1 MDGENIIGSGLGQ
14 ASDFFSDAPS
24 YGKGEEYVDYEDDE
38 LDDDEFDYEEES
50 DEEES
55 DEEESD
61 EEESDEE
68 ESDEEE
74 SDEEAGETYT
84 PEEYLDVVKMLAG
97 VQLGLLD
104 AQGNPVEP
112 QSNMMVDVAQRYEN
126 QLRYQKLEND
136 ILKLQGQDED
146 FNEVAPTFAQ
156 TVLDMPQ
163 ILEYENGANILYQI
177 AKANYIQTILPQ
189 IVNELVEER
198 AKDTAK
204 KKSFQTRTSAGSS
217 RGDSGAKD
225 IMSGI
230 MAEAQRTAKLF

>member
-1 MDGENIIGSGLGQ
+1 MNGENIIGSGLGQ

-24 YGKGEEYVDYEDDE
+24 YEENEDF
-38 LDDDEFDYEEES
+38 LDDDFE
-50 DEEES
+50 DEELE
-55 DEEESD
+55 DEELED
-61 EEESDEE
+61 EELEDEE
-68 ESDEEE
+68 PEDGDESEEDLE
-74 SDEEAGETYT
+74 GEEGEEAGETYT

-217 RGDSGAKD
+217 RRDSGAKD

>member
-1 MDGENIIGSGLGQ
+1 MGDENIIGSGVGQ

-24 YGKGEEYVDYEDDE
+24 YEDNEDF
-38 LDDDEFDYEEES
+38 LDDDFE
-50 DEEES
+50 DEELE
-55 DEEESD
+55 DEELED
-61 EEESDEE
+61 EELEDEE
-68 ESDEEE
+68 PEDGDESEEDLE
-74 SDEEAGETYT
+74 GEEGEEAGETYT

-217 RGDSGAKD
+217 RRDSGAKD

>member
-1 MDGENIIGSGLGQ
+1 MDGENIIGSGVGQ
-14 ASDFFSDAPS
+14 ASDFFGDAPS
-24 YGKGEEYVDYEDDE
+24 YEENEDF
-38 LDDDEFDYEEES
+38 LDDDFEDDDFEDEEPEDEEPEDGDGEEEP
-50 DEEES
+50 EEDSEG
-55 DEEESD
+55 EEA
-61 EEESDEE
+61 
-68 ESDEEE
+68 
-74 SDEEAGETYT
+74 EEAGETYA

-217 RGDSGAKD
+217 RADSGAKD

>member
-1 MDGENIIGSGLGQ
+1 MGDENIIGSGVGQ
-14 ASDFFSDAPS
+14 ASDFFGDAPS
-24 YGKGEEYVDYEDDE
+24 YEENEDF
-38 LDDDEFDYEEES
+38 LDDDFEDEELEDEELEDEELEEDNGEEEP
-50 DEEES
+50 EEDLEG
-55 DEEESD
+55 EEA
-61 EEESDEE
+61 
-68 ESDEEE
+68 
-74 SDEEAGETYT
+74 EEAGETYA

-217 RGDSGAKD
+217 RADSGAKD

>member
-1 MDGENIIGSGLGQ
+1 MDGENIIGSGIGQ
-14 ASDFFSDAPS
+14 ASDFFGDAPS
-24 YGKGEEYVDYEDDE
+24 YEENEDF
-38 LDDDEFDYEEES
+38 LDDDFEDEELEDEELEDEEPEEES
-50 DEEES
+50 GEEEP
-55 DEEESD
+55 EEDLEG
-61 EEESDEE
+61 EEA
-68 ESDEEE
+68 
-74 SDEEAGETYT
+74 EEAGETYA

-217 RGDSGAKD
+217 RADSGAKD

>member
-1 MDGENIIGSGLGQ
+1 MNGENIISSGVGQ
-14 ASDFFSDAPS
+14 ASDFFGDAPS
-24 YGKGEEYVDYEDDE
+24 YEENEDF
-38 LDDDEFDYEEES
+38 LDDDFEDEELEDEELEDEELEEDNGEEEP
-50 DEEES
+50 EEDLEG
-55 DEEESD
+55 EE
-61 EEESDEE
+61 
-68 ESDEEE
+68 
-74 SDEEAGETYT
+74 DEEAGETYA

-136 ILKLQGQDED
+136 ILKLQWQDED
-146 FNEVAPTFAQ
+146 FDEVAPTFAQ

-217 RGDSGAKD
+217 RADSGAKD

>member
-1 MDGENIIGSGLGQ
+1 MDGENIIGSGIGQ
-14 ASDFFSDAPS
+14 ASDFFGDAPS
-24 YGKGEEYVDYEDDE
+24 YEENEDF
-38 LDDDEFDYEEES
+38 LDDDFEDDDFEDEELEDEELEDEELEEDNGEEEPKE
-50 DEEES
+50 DLEGEEA
-55 DEEESD
+55 
-61 EEESDEE
+61 
-68 ESDEEE
+68 
-74 SDEEAGETYT
+74 EEAGETYA

-217 RGDSGAKD
+217 RADSGAKD

>member
-1 MDGENIIGSGLGQ
+1 MNEKMMEDGWQVLTGQ
-14 ASDFFSDAPS
+14 SREPLVAASDGSPFLLHREGLLHWQTLTAQAA
-24 YGKGEEYVDYEDDE
+24 
-38 LDDDEFDYEEES
+38 
-50 DEEES
+50 
-55 DEEESD
+55 
-61 EEESDEE
+61 
-68 ESDEEE
+68 
-74 SDEEAGETYT
+74 EAGF
-84 PEEYLDVVKMLAG
+84 DVQIASAWRGFERQQTIWNGKAAG
-97 VQLGLLD
+97 QRPVLD

-217 RGDSGAKD
+217 RADSGAKD

>member
-1 MDGENIIGSGLGQ
+1 MDGENIIGSGIGQ
-14 ASDFFSDAPS
+14 ASDFFGDAPS
-24 YGKGEEYVDYEDDE
+24 YEENEDF
-38 LDDDEFDYEEES
+38 LDDDFEDEELEDEELEDEELEEDNGEEEP
-50 DEEES
+50 EEDLEG
-55 DEEESD
+55 EEA
-61 EEESDEE
+61 
-68 ESDEEE
+68 
-74 SDEEAGETYT
+74 EEAGETYT

-217 RGDSGAKD
+217 RADSGAKD

>member
-1 MDGENIIGSGLGQ
+1 MDGENIIGSGIGQ
-14 ASDFFSDAPS
+14 ASDFFGDAPS
-24 YGKGEEYVDYEDDE
+24 YEENEDF
-38 LDDDEFDYEEES
+38 LDDDFEDEELEDEELEDEELEDEELEDGNGEEEP
-50 DEEES
+50 EEDSEG
-55 DEEESD
+55 EEA
-61 EEESDEE
+61 
-68 ESDEEE
+68 
-74 SDEEAGETYT
+74 EEAGETYA

-217 RGDSGAKD
+217 RADSGAKD

>member
-1 MDGENIIGSGLGQ
+1 MNGENIIGSGVGQ
-14 ASDFFSDAPS
+14 ASEIFKDAPS

-38 LDDDEFDYEEES
+38 LDDDEFD
-50 DEEES
+50 
-55 DEEESD
+55 
-61 EEESDEE
+61 
-68 ESDEEE
+68 DEEE

-217 RGDSGAKD
+217 RRDSGAKD

>member
-1 MDGENIIGSGLGQ
+1 MDGENIIGSGVGQ
-14 ASDFFSDAPS
+14 ASDFFGDAPS
-24 YGKGEEYVDYEDDE
+24 YEENEDFEDDDFEDEEPEDEELEDEEPEDGDGEEEPEEDSE
-38 LDDDEFDYEEES
+38 GEEGEEEG
-50 DEEES
+50 
-55 DEEESD
+55 
-61 EEESDEE
+61 
-68 ESDEEE
+68 
-74 SDEEAGETYT
+74 EEAGETYA

-217 RGDSGAKD
+217 RADSGAKD

>member
-1 MDGENIIGSGLGQ
+1 MDGENIIGSGIGQ
-14 ASDFFSDAPS
+14 ASDFFGDAPS
-24 YGKGEEYVDYEDDE
+24 YEENEDF
-38 LDDDEFDYEEES
+38 LDDDFEDEELEDEELEDEELEEDNGEEEP
-50 DEEES
+50 EEDLEG
-55 DEEESD
+55 EEAED
-61 EEESDEE
+61 
-68 ESDEEE
+68 
-74 SDEEAGETYT
+74 AGETYT

-217 RGDSGAKD
+217 RADSGAKD

>member
-1 MDGENIIGSGLGQ
+1 MDGENIIGSGIGQ
-14 ASDFFSDAPS
+14 ASDFFGDAPS
-24 YGKGEEYVDYEDDE
+24 YEENEDF
-38 LDDDEFDYEEES
+38 LDDDFEDEELEDEELEDEELEDGNGEEEPEEDS
-50 DEEES
+50 EGEEGEEEG
-55 DEEESD
+55 
-61 EEESDEE
+61 
-68 ESDEEE
+68 
-74 SDEEAGETYT
+74 EEAGETYA

-217 RGDSGAKD
+217 RADSGAKD

>member
-1 MDGENIIGSGLGQ
+1 MNGENIIGSGVGQ
-14 ASDFFSDAPS
+14 ASDFFGDAPS
-24 YGKGEEYVDYEDDE
+24 YEENEDF
-38 LDDDEFDYEEES
+38 LDDDFEDEELEDEELEDEELEEDNGEEEP
-50 DEEES
+50 EEDLEG
-55 DEEESD
+55 EE
-61 EEESDEE
+61 
-68 ESDEEE
+68 
-74 SDEEAGETYT
+74 DEEAGETYA

-163 ILEYENGANILYQI
+163 ILEYENGANMLYQI

-217 RGDSGAKD
+217 RADSGAKD

>member
-1 MDGENIIGSGLGQ
+1 MDGENIIGSGIGQ
-14 ASDFFSDAPS
+14 ASDFFGDAPS
-24 YGKGEEYVDYEDDE
+24 YEENEDF
-38 LDDDEFDYEEES
+38 LDDDFEDEELEDEELEDEELEEDNGEEEP
-50 DEEES
+50 EEDLEG
-55 DEEESD
+55 EE
-61 EEESDEE
+61 
-68 ESDEEE
+68 
-74 SDEEAGETYT
+74 DEEAGETYA

-217 RGDSGAKD
+217 RADSGAKD

>member
-1 MDGENIIGSGLGQ
+1 MDGENIIGSGVGQ
-14 ASDFFSDAPS
+14 ASDFFGDAPS
-24 YGKGEEYVDYEDDE
+24 YEENEDF
-38 LDDDEFDYEEES
+38 LDDDFEDEDEELEDEELEDEELEEENG
-50 DEEES
+50 EEEP
-55 DEEESD
+55 EEDLEG
-61 EEESDEE
+61 EEAED
-68 ESDEEE
+68 
-74 SDEEAGETYT
+74 AGETYA

-217 RGDSGAKD
+217 RADSGAKD

>member
-1 MDGENIIGSGLGQ
+1 MDGENIIGSGVGQ
-14 ASDFFSDAPS
+14 ASDFFGDAPS
-24 YGKGEEYVDYEDDE
+24 YEENEDF
-38 LDDDEFDYEEES
+38 LDDDFEDEELEDEELEDEELEDGNGEEEPEEDS
-50 DEEES
+50 EGEEEG
-55 DEEESD
+55 EEG
-61 EEESDEE
+61 
-68 ESDEEE
+68 
-74 SDEEAGETYT
+74 EEAGETYA

-204 KKSFQTRTSAGSS
+204 KKSFQTRTSAGAS
-217 RGDSGAKD
+217 RADSGAKD

>member
-1 MDGENIIGSGLGQ
+1 MNGENIIGSGVGQ
-14 ASDFFSDAPS
+14 ASDFFGDAPS
-24 YGKGEEYVDYEDDE
+24 YEENEDF
-38 LDDDEFDYEEES
+38 LDDDFEDDDFEDDDFEDEELEDEELEEDNGEEEP
-50 DEEES
+50 EEDLEG
-55 DEEESD
+55 EE
-61 EEESDEE
+61 
-68 ESDEEE
+68 
-74 SDEEAGETYT
+74 DEEAGETYA

-217 RGDSGAKD
+217 RADSGAKD

>member
-1 MDGENIIGSGLGQ
+1 MNGENIIGSGIGQ
-14 ASDFFSDAPS
+14 ASDFFGDAPS
-24 YGKGEEYVDYEDDE
+24 YEENEDF
-38 LDDDEFDYEEES
+38 LDDDFEDEELEDEELEEDNGEEEP
-50 DEEES
+50 EEDLEG
-55 DEEESD
+55 EEA
-61 EEESDEE
+61 
-68 ESDEEE
+68 
-74 SDEEAGETYT
+74 EEAGETYA

-217 RGDSGAKD
+217 RADSGAKD

>member
-1 MDGENIIGSGLGQ
+1 MNGENIIGSGVGQ
-14 ASDFFSDAPS
+14 ASDFFGDAPS
-24 YGKGEEYVDYEDDE
+24 YEENEDF
-38 LDDDEFDYEEES
+38 LDDDFEDDDFEDEEPEDEEPEDGDGEEEP
-50 DEEES
+50 EEDLEG
-55 DEEESD
+55 EEG
-61 EEESDEE
+61 EEG
-68 ESDEEE
+68 
-74 SDEEAGETYT
+74 EEAGETYA

-217 RGDSGAKD
+217 RADSGAKD

>member
-1 MDGENIIGSGLGQ
+1 MDGENIIGSGIGQ
-14 ASDFFSDAPS
+14 ASDFFGDAPS
-24 YGKGEEYVDYEDDE
+24 YEENEDF
-38 LDDDEFDYEEES
+38 LDDDFEDEELEDEELEEEELEEES
-50 DEEES
+50 GEEEP
-55 DEEESD
+55 EEDLEG
-61 EEESDEE
+61 EEA
-68 ESDEEE
+68 
-74 SDEEAGETYT
+74 EEAGETYA

-217 RGDSGAKD
+217 RADSGAKD

>member
-1 MDGENIIGSGLGQ
+1 MNGENIIGSGVGQ
-14 ASDFFSDAPS
+14 ASDFFGDAPS
-24 YGKGEEYVDYEDDE
+24 YEENEDF
-38 LDDDEFDYEEES
+38 LDDDFEDEELEDEELEEDNGEEEP
-50 DEEES
+50 EEDLEG
-55 DEEESD
+55 EEA
-61 EEESDEE
+61 
-68 ESDEEE
+68 
-74 SDEEAGETYT
+74 EEAGETYA

-217 RGDSGAKD
+217 RADSGAKD

>member
-1 MDGENIIGSGLGQ
+1 MNGENIIGSGIGQ
-14 ASDFFSDAPS
+14 ASDFFGDAPS
-24 YGKGEEYVDYEDDE
+24 YEENEDF
-38 LDDDEFDYEEES
+38 LDDDFEDDDFEDEEPEDEELEEENG
-50 DEEES
+50 EEEP
-55 DEEESD
+55 EEDLEG
-61 EEESDEE
+61 EEG
-68 ESDEEE
+68 
-74 SDEEAGETYT
+74 EEAGETYA

-104 AQGNPVEP
+104 AQGNPIEP

-217 RGDSGAKD
+217 RADSGAKD

>member
-1 MDGENIIGSGLGQ
+1 MDGENIIGSGVGQ
-14 ASDFFSDAPS
+14 ASDFFGDAPS
-24 YGKGEEYVDYEDDE
+24 YEENEDF
-38 LDDDEFDYEEES
+38 LDDDFEDDDFEDDDFEDEELEDEELEEDNGEEEP
-50 DEEES
+50 EEDLEG
-55 DEEESD
+55 EE
-61 EEESDEE
+61 
-68 ESDEEE
+68 
-74 SDEEAGETYT
+74 DEEAGETYA

-217 RGDSGAKD
+217 RADSGAKD

>member
-1 MDGENIIGSGLGQ
+1 MNGENIIGSGVGQ
-14 ASDFFSDAPS
+14 ASDFFGDAPS
-24 YGKGEEYVDYEDDE
+24 YEENEDF
-38 LDDDEFDYEEES
+38 LDDDFEDDDFEDEELEDEELEEDNGEEEP
-50 DEEES
+50 EEDLEG
-55 DEEESD
+55 EE
-61 EEESDEE
+61 
-68 ESDEEE
+68 
-74 SDEEAGETYT
+74 DEEAGETYA

-217 RGDSGAKD
+217 RADSGAKD

>member
-1 MDGENIIGSGLGQ
+1 MDGENIIGSGVGQ
-14 ASDFFSDAPS
+14 ASDFFGDAPS
-24 YGKGEEYVDYEDDE
+24 YEENEDF
-38 LDDDEFDYEEES
+38 LDDDFEDEELEDEELEDEELEEDNGEEEP
-50 DEEES
+50 EEDLEG
-55 DEEESD
+55 EEA
-61 EEESDEE
+61 
-68 ESDEEE
+68 
-74 SDEEAGETYT
+74 EEAGETYA

-217 RGDSGAKD
+217 RADSGAKD

>member
-1 MDGENIIGSGLGQ
+1 MDGENIIGSGIGQ
-14 ASDFFSDAPS
+14 ASDFFGDAPS
-24 YGKGEEYVDYEDDE
+24 YEENEDF
-38 LDDDEFDYEEES
+38 LDDDFEDEELEDEELEDEELEEDNGEEEP
-50 DEEES
+50 EEDLEG
-55 DEEESD
+55 EE
-61 EEESDEE
+61 
-68 ESDEEE
+68 
-74 SDEEAGETYT
+74 DEEAGETYA

>member
-1 MDGENIIGSGLGQ
+1 MDGENIIGSGVGQ
-14 ASDFFSDAPS
+14 ASDFFGDAPS
-24 YGKGEEYVDYEDDE
+24 YEENEDF
-38 LDDDEFDYEEES
+38 LDDDFEDEELEDEELEDGNGEEEPEEDS
-50 DEEES
+50 EGEEEG
-55 DEEESD
+55 EEG
-61 EEESDEE
+61 
-68 ESDEEE
+68 
-74 SDEEAGETYT
+74 EEAGETYA

-217 RGDSGAKD
+217 RADSGAKD

>member
-1 MDGENIIGSGLGQ
+1 MDGENIIGSGVGQ
-14 ASDFFSDAPS
+14 ASDFFGDAPS
-24 YGKGEEYVDYEDDE
+24 YEENEDF
-38 LDDDEFDYEEES
+38 LDDDFEDDDFEDEEPEDEEPEDGDGEEEP
-50 DEEES
+50 EEDLEG
-55 DEEESD
+55 EEGEA
-61 EEESDEE
+61 
-68 ESDEEE
+68 
-74 SDEEAGETYT
+74 AGETYA

-217 RGDSGAKD
+217 RADSGAKD

>member
-1 MDGENIIGSGLGQ
+1 MDGENIIGSGVGQ
-14 ASDFFSDAPS
+14 ASDFFGDAPS
-24 YGKGEEYVDYEDDE
+24 YEENEDF
-38 LDDDEFDYEEES
+38 LDDDFEDDDFEDEEPEDEEPEDGDGEEEPEE
-50 DEEES
+50 DLEGEEEG
-55 DEEESD
+55 
-61 EEESDEE
+61 
-68 ESDEEE
+68 
-74 SDEEAGETYT
+74 EEAGETYA

-217 RGDSGAKD
+217 RRDSGAKD

>member
-1 MDGENIIGSGLGQ
+1 MDGENIIGSGVGQ
-14 ASDFFSDAPS
+14 ASDFFSEAPS
-24 YGKGEEYVDYEDDE
+24 YEENEDF
-38 LDDDEFDYEEES
+38 LDDDFEDEELEDEELEDEELEDEELEDGEES
-50 DEEES
+50 EEDLEG
-55 DEEESD
+55 EEG
-61 EEESDEE
+61 
-68 ESDEEE
+68 
-74 SDEEAGETYT
+74 EEAGETYA

-104 AQGNPVEP
+104 AQGNPLEP

>member
-1 MDGENIIGSGLGQ
+1 MDGENIIGSGVGQ
-14 ASDFFSDAPS
+14 ASDFFGDAPS
-24 YGKGEEYVDYEDDE
+24 YEENEDF
-38 LDDDEFDYEEES
+38 LDDDFEDDDFEDEEPEDEEPEDGDGEEEPEE
-50 DEEES
+50 DLEGEEEG
-55 DEEESD
+55 
-61 EEESDEE
+61 
-68 ESDEEE
+68 
-74 SDEEAGETYT
+74 EEAGETYA

-146 FNEVAPTFAQ
+146 FNEVAPAFAQ

-217 RGDSGAKD
+217 RADSGAKD

>member
-1 MDGENIIGSGLGQ
+1 MNGENIIGSGVGQ
-14 ASDFFSDAPS
+14 ASDFFGDAPS
-24 YGKGEEYVDYEDDE
+24 YEENEDF
-38 LDDDEFDYEEES
+38 LDDDFEDEELEDEELEDEELEEDNGEEEP
-50 DEEES
+50 EEDLEG
-55 DEEESD
+55 EEAED
-61 EEESDEE
+61 
-68 ESDEEE
+68 
-74 SDEEAGETYT
+74 AGETYA

-217 RGDSGAKD
+217 RADSGAKD